1 MAVHICMLVL
11 ALTNCIYEKNLTR
24 VSSLFLLVVAVV
36 ECSTRDQVVP
46 GLSPIACL
54 FVYLFVC
61 SFVFIMG
68 VT

>member
-1 MAVHICMLVL
+1 MKRTKLVYQPT
-11 ALTNCIYEKNLTR
+11 A
-24 VSSLFLLVVAVV
+24 AVV
-36 ECSTRDQVVP
+36 EFLTWDQVVP

>member
-1 MAVHICMLVL
+1 MHACLSINELPL
-11 ALTNCIYEKNLTR
+11 LKELNSCIIP
-24 VSSLFLLVVAVV
+24 SLPIAAVV

-46 GLSPIACL
+46 GLNPIACL

-61 SFVFIMG
+61 SFVFIMA